1 MGQLKDK
8 ITSQSPPWLLNT
20 YLKIKYGLRKDIYKN
35 VEVVNT
41 SSLGAIYHLCTQ
53 KTGSQWIKSI
63 FSDPRVFRY
72 TGLKPYFLDSDIQKA
87 LKKLENKSTSDKA
100 GELEAPKLP
109 SRKILTPLYIYRSN
123 FEALPKPER
132 YKGFFIVRDP
142 RDLLISQYYSQ
153 KGTHKRSKAI
163 DPLRKELEN
172 KSLEEGIIMTLKVLD
187 ERGYWERLHSW
198 TYNRDE
204 NIRLWKYEDLIG
216 EQKLESFRALF
227 EHLEIP
233 MPGRELNE
241 LVEQYSFENLTGG
254 RKQGQEVDSS
264 HLRKGVSGD
273 WMNYFTDRI
282 DKEFYEVTG
291 PLVSHLGYD

>member
-20 YLKIKYGLRKDIYKN
+20 YLKIKYGLRKDVYKN
-35 VEVVNT
+35 VEVVNN

-63 FSDPRVFRY
+63 FADPRVYRY
-72 TGLKPYFLDSDIQKA
+72 TGLKPYFLNSDFQKA
-87 LKKLENKSTSDKA
+87 LKKLENKSNGKSSSSQ
-100 GELEAPKLP
+100 EVPKLP
-109 SRKILTPLYIYRSN
+109 SKKILTPLYIYRSN

-132 YKGFFIVRDP
+132 YKGFFVARDP

-153 KGTHKRSKAI
+153 KSTHKKANSI
-163 DPLRKELEN
+163 DSLRKELEN
-172 KSLEEGIIMTLKVLD
+172 KSLQEGIIMTLKVLD

-198 TYNRDE
+198 TYNQNE
-204 NIRLWKYEDLIG
+204 HIKLCKYEDLIG
-216 EQKLESFRALF
+216 DHKLEAFRALF

-233 MPGRELNE
+233 MPESELKE
-241 LVEQYSFENLTGG
+241 LIEEYSFEKLTGG

-273 WMNYFTDRI
+273 WKNYFTEKI
-282 DKEFYEVTG
+282 EQEFNEVTG
-291 PLVSHLGYD
+291 QLVYDLGYN